1 MFPTEAGDKNGN
13 VLPGTVVEN
22 RKENDICELMSLI
35 NILSLIAN
43 EMTQTWWLT
52 LVSKGRTAPHDTLLS

>member
-22 RKENDICELMSLI
+22 RKGNDICELMCSLDV
-35 NILSLIAN
+35 LSFIAN
-43 EMTQTWWLT
+43 ELTQTWWLT
-52 LVSKGRTAPHDTLLS
+52 LVSKERTAPHDTLLS